1 MSFLSR
7 QAKKENK
14 EQDFFL
20 SILRGSKKGKGRTSP
35 YPKES
40 PRKFQRKSASI
51 PTRTSERSENVRQP
65 AKIIEIPSRESSPT
79 PRNSPDFDRLRQPE
93 VIIESHEAGT
103 SGGETGAPKE
113 TRDQRKRASVSPSLS
128 GKRKREDDDGI
139 FN

>member
-14 EQDFFL
+14 EQNFFL
-20 SILRGSKKGKGRTSP
+20 NILRGSKKGKGRASP

-40 PRKFQRKSASI
+40 PKKSM
-51 PTRTSERSENVRQP
+51 PTRTSKGSENVRQP
-65 AKIIEIPSRESSPT
+65 AKIIEIPSRESSP
-79 PRNSPDFDRLRQPE
+79 DFDHLRQPE

-103 SGGETGAPKE
+103 SGGETGAPQE
-113 TRDQRKRASVSPSLS
+113 IRDQRKHSSVSPSS
-128 GKRKREDDDGI
+128 SRKRRREDDDGI

>member
-14 EQDFFL
+14 EQDYYL
-20 SILRGSKKGKGRTSP
+20 NILRGSKKGKGRASP

-40 PRKFQRKSASI
+40 PKKFQRKSTSI
-51 PTRTSERSENVRQP
+51 PTRTPEGTENIRQP
-65 AKIIEIPSRESSPT
+65 VKIIEISSREGSPT
-79 PRNSPDFDRLRQPE
+79 SRNTPDFDRLRQPE

-103 SGGETGAPKE
+103 SGRETGAPQE
-113 TRDQRKRASVSPSLS
+113 TEDQRKRASVSPSS
-128 GKRKREDDDGI
+128 SRKRRREDDDGI